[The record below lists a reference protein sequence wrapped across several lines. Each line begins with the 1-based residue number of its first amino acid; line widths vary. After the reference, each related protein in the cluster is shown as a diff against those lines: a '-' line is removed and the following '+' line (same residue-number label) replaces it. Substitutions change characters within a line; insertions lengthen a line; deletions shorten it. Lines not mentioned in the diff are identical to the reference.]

1 MQRHMLKIILAALLC
16 VTVAWPSMALADIFM
31 KQKHHTGSFQIMGQ
45 TQPAKDVIQ
54 NIWMTDNVIRNDSEQ
69 QSAIVRLDKQTITM
83 IDHAKRAY
91 TEMPLNMDKA
101 MGEMAGNEMS
111 KQQKEAMSGMVKSMM
126 KFTMKVTE
134 TGEKK
139 KIGAWNC
146 RKYIQKL
153 DTAMGPTTTDVW
165 ATEDIKVKGDIFAK
179 YTAIMMTMQPGLKE
193 SMAQVMQETKKIKG
207 VTVFTSSSSSV
218 MGATMK
224 TTMQLLEFKEGK
236 APATIGIVPAGYK
249 KQPLR

>member
-1 MQRHMLKIILAALLC
+1 MQRRVMMISLAALMC
-16 VTVAWPSMALADIFM
+16 VMVAWPGMALADIFM
-31 KQKHHTGSFQIMGQ
+31 KQKHHPGSFQTMGQ

-54 NIWMTDNVIRNDSEQ
+54 NIWMTDTTIRNDSEQ
-69 QSAIVRLDKQTITM
+69 QSVIVRLDKQTVTM
-83 IDHAKRAY
+83 IDHAKKTYA
-91 TEMPLNMDKA
+91 EMPLNMDKA
-101 MGEMAGNEMS
+101 VNEMGG
-111 KQQKEAMSGMVKSMM
+111 QKMTKEQRQAMSGMVKSMM

-134 TGEKK
+134 TGDKK

-179 YTAIMMTMQPGLKE
+179 YTAAMMTMQPGLRE

-207 VTVFTSSSSSV
+207 VTVFTNTRSTV
-218 MGATMK
+218 MGATMQS
-224 TTMQLLEFKEGK
+224 TMQLLEFKEGR
-236 APATIGIVPAGYK
+236 APATIATVPTGYK
-249 KQPLR
+249 KQSLQ

>member
-1 MQRHMLKIILAALLC
+1 MYRRVATIGLAALLC
-16 VTVAWPSMALADIFM
+16 ATVACPGMALADIFM

-45 TQPAKDVIQ
+45 TQPAKESIQ
-54 NIWMTDNVIRNDSEQ
+54 NIWMTDTVIRNDSEQ
-69 QSAIVRLDKQTITM
+69 QSVIVRLDKQTVTM
-83 IDHAKRAY
+83 IDHAKKAY
-91 TEMPLNMDKA
+91 AEMPLNLDKA
-101 MGEMAGNEMS
+101 VGQMGGEKMTKE
-111 KQQKEAMSGMVKSMM
+111 QKDAMSGMMQSMM
-126 KFTMKVTE
+126 KFSMKVTE

-153 DTAMGPTTTDVW
+153 DTAMGPTTTEVW

-179 YTAIMMTMQPGLKE
+179 YSAIMMTMQPGLKE

-207 VTVFTSSSSSV
+207 VTVLTSSTSSM
-218 MGATMK
+218 MGATLK

-236 APATIGIVPAGYK
+236 APAAIGAVPAGYK
-249 KQPLR
+249 KQAMQ

>member
-1 MQRHMLKIILAALLC
+1 MQRRVMMISLAALMC
-16 VTVAWPSMALADIFM
+16 VMVAWPGMALADIFM

-54 NIWMTDNVIRNDSEQ
+54 NIWMTDTIIRNDSEQ
-69 QSAIVRLDKQTITM
+69 QSVIVRLDKQTVTM
-83 IDHAKRAY
+83 IDHAKKTYA
-91 TEMPLNMDKA
+91 EMPLNMDKA
-101 MGEMAGNEMS
+101 VNEMGG
-111 KQQKEAMSGMVKSMM
+111 QKMTKEQRQAMSGMVKSMM

-134 TGEKK
+134 TGDKK

-179 YTAIMMTMQPGLKE
+179 YTAAMMTMQPGLRE

-207 VTVFTSSSSSV
+207 VTVFTNTSSTV
-218 MGATMK
+218 MGATMQS
-224 TTMQLLEFKEGK
+224 TMQLLEFKEGR
-236 APATIGIVPAGYK
+236 APATIATVPAGYK
-249 KQPLR
+249 KQSLQ

>member
-1 MQRHMLKIILAALLC
+1 MHRPRYAIGLAVIIAALLM
-16 VTVAWPSMALADIFM
+16 WPNMALADIFM

-69 QSAIVRLDKQTITM
+69 QSVIVRLDKQTVTM
-83 IDHAKRAY
+83 IDHAKKTYA
-91 TEMPLNMDKA
+91 EMPLNLDKA
-101 MGEMAGNEMS
+101 VGQMGGEKMT
-111 KQQKEAMSGMVKSMM
+111 KEQRQAMSGMVKSMM

-179 YTAIMMTMQPGLKE
+179 YTAAMMTMQPGLRE

-207 VTVFTSSSSSV
+207 MTVFTNTTSSV
-218 MGATMK
+218 MGATMQS
-224 TTMQLLEFKEGK
+224 TMQLLEFKEGR
-236 APATIGIVPAGYK
+236 APATIGTVPAGYT
-249 KQPLR
+249 KQTMR